1 MSDDT
6 LFDDVYELG
15 DLIGKWVLIL
25 IDLFDW
31 NKINTTNT
39 TFIKADPLAL
49 LKNVFTVKHK
59 KYMQLKL
66 STSKS
71 SFLVRVYQSM
81 VMKNYKISKPNV

>member
-81 VMKNYKISKPNV
+81 VMKNNKISKPNV